1 MNNPSQ
7 EVVTVA
13 LLERR
18 TGMSDALFTAYWRDV
33 HGVLA
38 ARIPGFWSY
47 VQNHLEPCFPNAA
60 DGELQVDGLAEVRY
74 LNEADRQGLATGEVT
89 PMILRD
95 EPNVFSRSL
104 LYNLAAGASR
114 TLLATDRPAQQRPE
128 ASYALLL
135 QSPAGSAAETVEAEI
150 AASWA
155 PAFLAS
161 KGIDSLRVH
170 ALASGDPSQWNT
182 ASGVDNTLKG
192 KQNSVVVQASWE
204 SNAAAADAIEALR
217 AMTSSALS
225 SVLVYR
231 VRERY
236 EMVANGRPTQLGLR
250 GVSALQTIEQAGADN
265 QKQADVIRCVYGESG
280 LGSQA

>member
-18 TGMSDALFTAYWRDV
+18 MGMSDALFTAYWRDV

-47 VQNHLEPCFPNAA
+47 VQNHLEPCFPAAA

-114 TLLATDRPAQQRPE
+114 TRLETDRPAQQRPE
-128 ASYALLL
+128 ASYVLLL
-135 QSPAGSAAETVEAEI
+135 QSPAGSATETVEAEI

-204 SNAAAADAIEALR
+204 SNAAAADAFEALR

-250 GVSALQTIEQAGADN
+250 GLSALQTIEQAGADN